1 MRFDRRNKLEKLGFD
16 KEWLDNIYNY
26 FTPRKIGKYEITI
39 TDIEHLDE
47 DPRDG
52 IFIEKTC
59 FDNAED
65 LSVIYYFFEGNAY
78 ILTAVETGEE
88 IGEGILDGAPFEECA
103 HYETGEWDS
112 PDWELTTYTLE
123 EIIKNNPRIQRYYKS
138 IENEYHKKVQ
148 ENRKLKE
155 ENAIL
160 KAKVAELQGY
170 LNAMQEV

>member
-16 KEWLDNIYNY
+16 KEWLDNVYNY
-26 FTPRKIGKYEITI
+26 FTPRKTGKYEMLI
-39 TDIEHLDE
+39 TDIEHIDE

-52 IFIEKTC
+52 IFIERTC

-65 LSVIYYFFEGNAY
+65 LSVIHHFFEGQAY
-78 ILTAVETGEE
+78 VLTVVSTGDV
-88 IGEGILDGAPFEECA
+88 IGEGIIDDAPFEECS

-112 PDWELTTYTLE
+112 SDWELTTYTLE
-123 EIIKNNPRIQRYYKS
+123 DIAQNSHKIRRYYKS
-138 IENEYHKKVQ
+138 IENDYHKKVQ

-160 KAKVAELQGY
+160 RVKIAKLKGY
-170 LNAMQEV
+170 LDAM